1 MPGGL
6 VVKRDLYLRLH
17 QPGPQGPGR
26 GQRWGWGQKGRWGD
40 RRWRGNKRTPLP
52 PSPPP
57 PPPLSPLPKSPCP
70 PRPLNSFPLKLR
82 EAWEKPFPT
91 VTASTTP
98 TPCSFG
104 RSHLSLCRAQPGLL
118 CPCRAP
124 SLIPGACFCEWH
136 HHPTPQAVQSS
147 GQQLATSSRL
157 HEATERHSPSPCQP
171 AAGVLGGAPHTL

>member
-1 MPGGL
+1 MPGLGTDYK
-6 VVKRDLYLRLH
+6 V
-17 QPGPQGPGR
+17 
-26 GQRWGWGQKGRWGD
+26 WGD

-82 EAWEKPFPT
+82 EAWAKPFPT

-157 HEATERHSPSPCQP
+157 HEATERHSPLPLRQTQWSLSKWVFHRQLEISLIKVELSICLLYSSRMNDTTQ
-171 AAGVLGGAPHTL
+171 